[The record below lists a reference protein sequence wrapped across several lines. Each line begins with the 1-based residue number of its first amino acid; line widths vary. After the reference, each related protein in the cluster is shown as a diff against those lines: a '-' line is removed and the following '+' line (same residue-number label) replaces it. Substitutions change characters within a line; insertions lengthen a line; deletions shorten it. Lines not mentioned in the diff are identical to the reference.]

1 MATQTGEFPPAA
13 QPRPSQAYPPPGI
26 NVTSHFDDMLTSQ
39 GIDALQPPHCLMA
52 LRLSGLR
59 EGDTDRG
66 ITPIAQPWPDQA

>member
-39 GIDALQPPHCLMA
+39 ELMLYSRHTA
-52 LRLSGLR
+52 
-59 EGDTDRG
+59 
-66 ITPIAQPWPDQA
+66 